1 MHDLKKPT
9 TVVSKLGYRQAHVS
23 EEGSRPW
30 ISLTA
35 GSCCLPGETGAN
47 QEVLVFFQA
56 SFCEGRHSLSWTTV
70 LLVATY

>member
-1 MHDLKKPT
+1 MRDLKKPT
-9 TVVSKLGYRQAHVS
+9 TVVCKLGYRQAHVS

-30 ISLTA
+30 ISLSA

-47 QEVLVFFQA
+47 QEVLVFFQR
-56 SFCEGRHSLSWTTV
+56 SFSAGRHSPSWTTV